1 MIDQIN
7 ISLRIALREK
17 HFLIHILILIEIDFP
32 YFKYLNISLSFS
44 ILFHTIYFI
53 ILKNFKNIFT

>member
-7 ISLRIALREK
+7 ISLRTPLHEK

-32 YFKYLNISLSFS
+32 YYKY
-44 ILFHTIYFI
+44 
-53 ILKNFKNIFT
+53 

>member
-32 YFKYLNISLSFS
+32 YFKY
-44 ILFHTIYFI
+44 
-53 ILKNFKNIFT
+53 